1 MTTYTPEDIR
11 RLAYS
16 PDHSERLIAAQHPD
30 TPPTV
35 LADLARDVIGSVKT
49 AAAKRPELT
58 HSTRRKLIRFG
69 DNKTVG
75 AVLSSLTPDTIRKH
89 YLHELWAAKSKVA
102 EQYAQKHD
110 LRPGGQGTKRPRAE
124 AASKTCPTPL
134 KVPYPYKQ
142 AALMGAAKTT
152 RKTTTPLGVYPCRCG
167 SWHMT
172 SKVKRKGRRR

>member
-1 MTTYTPEDIR
+1 MTEYASEELR

-16 PDHSERLIAAQHPD
+16 PDHQERLIAAQHPD
-30 TPPTV
+30 TSPAV

-89 YLHELWAAKSKVA
+89 YLHELWAAKSKIA

-110 LRPGGQGTKRPRAE
+110 LRPGGQGTKKPSPE
-124 AASKTCPTPL
+124 AAPKSCPTPL
-134 KVPYPYKQ
+134 KVPYHGKK

-152 RKTTTPLGVYPCRCG
+152 RKTTTPLSVYPCRCG

-172 SKVKRKGRRR
+172 SKRKPRRAR

>member
-1 MTTYTPEDIR
+1 MTYTEKELR

-16 PDHSERLIAAQHPD
+16 PAHSERLIAAQHPD
-30 TPPTV
+30 TSPAV

-75 AVLSSLTPDTIRKH
+75 AVLSSLTPDAVRKH

-110 LRPGGQGTKRPRAE
+110 LRPGGQGTKRQRPE
-124 AASKTCPTPL
+124 AASKACPTPL
-134 KVPYPYKQ
+134 KVPYPGKR

-152 RKTTTPLGVYPCRCG
+152 RKTTTALSVYPCPCG

-172 SKVKRKGRRR
+172 SKRKPRRAR